1 MPTTIDRDVET
12 KPRSFPI
19 ARLDLDE
26 EVRRMRASPNT
37 SGHLGKTLLHGP
49 DMRLVLMILDRGKQL
64 PAHSANGS
72 LAIQTLSGRVIV
84 TLLESSYDLGP
95 GQLLSI
101 ERGVSHALV
110 AIEDSAILLTIA
122 RQA

>member
-1 MPTTIDRDVET
+1 MSTTIERDVESR
-12 KPRSFPI
+12 PRSFPI
-19 ARLDLDE
+19 ARVDLDE
-26 EVRRMRASPNT
+26 EVRRLRASPKTN
-37 SGHLGKTLLHGP
+37 GHLGKTLLHGP
-49 DMRLVLMILDRGKQL
+49 DMRLVLMSLDRGKQL

-72 LAIQTLSGRVIV
+72 LTIQALAGRVIV

-122 RQA
+122 WQA

>member
-1 MPTTIDRDVET
+1 MPTTIERDVES

-26 EVRRMRASPNT
+26 EVRQMRASPKT
-37 SGHLGKTLLHGP
+37 HGHLAKTLLHGP
-49 DMRLVLMILDRGKQL
+49 DIRLVLMILDHGKQL

-72 LAIQTLSGRVIV
+72 LTIQTLAGLVIV

-95 GQLLSI
+95 GQMLSI

-122 RQA
+122 WSA